1 MCLSLFQVRKL
12 NAAVAICRCFPNGRC
27 CLTIVYTAFD
37 FKKFT
42 FFKKVF
48 KLKNCDQVPSDLNML
63 RTYPEAE
70 KRRTFVLETA

>member
-1 MCLSLFQVRKL
+1 M
-12 NAAVAICRCFPNGRC
+12 FPYYC
-27 CLTIVYTAFD
+27 IYIAFD

-42 FFKKVF
+42 FFKNVF
-48 KLKNCDQVPSDLNML
+48 NLKNCDQVPSDLNML